1 MITANAEAV
10 QRLRVTFSQGGA
22 LRYVGHLD
30 VVRTWER
37 GLRRARVPLAYSG
50 GFHPGPRLYFAS
62 GLPLGATGR
71 AEIVDVLLTE
81 AMAPEAFL
89 AAVGSH
95 LPAGLALSQAEE
107 APLKTPAL
115 QGLLQAS
122 VWQVDVQSDEPP
134 AALADRS
141 AALLAQETIAARKRR
156 KGRLAEYD
164 LRPLILDVIY
174 AGQPEPGWH
183 RLAMTLRS
191 EPSAT
196 GRADAVL
203 AALGLGEAVARIE
216 RVQLVFTPEVVG
228 ASAAIPPLN
237 NIQPAEQ
244 LGVTVE
250 S

>member
-1 MITANAEAV
+1 MKATNTEAV
-10 QRLRVTFSQGGA
+10 QRLRVTFSQTGA

-30 VVRTWER
+30 MVRTWER
-37 GLRRARVPLAYSG
+37 GLRRAGVPLAYSG
-50 GFHPGPRLYFAS
+50 GFHPGPRFYFAS

-81 AMAPEAFL
+81 AMEPEAFL
-89 AAVGSH
+89 AAVAPH
-95 LPAGLALSQAEE
+95 LPPGLSLVDATE

-122 VWQVDVQSDEPP
+122 VWQVDVQSNEPP
-134 AALADRS
+134 AALAGRIE
-141 AALLAQETIAARKRR
+141 ALLAAETVTATRRR
-156 KGRLAEYD
+156 KGRQVDYD
-164 LRPLILDVIY
+164 LRPLIMDVSY

-203 AALGLGEAVARIE
+203 AALGLGDAVARIE
-216 RVQLVFTPEVVG
+216 RVQLVFIRENESASG
-228 ASAAIPPLN
+228 ANHTHP
-237 NIQPAEQ
+237 
-244 LGVTVE
+244 
-250 S
+250 

>member
-1 MITANAEAV
+1 MCTANGGKAMATTPKVGPVSKEAV

-30 VVRTWER
+30 MVRTWER
-37 GLRRARVPLAYSG
+37 ALRRAGVPLAYSA
-50 GFHPGPRLYFAS
+50 GFNPGPRLYFAS

-81 AMAPEAFL
+81 VMAPDGFL
-89 AAVGSH
+89 AAVGPH
-95 LPAGLALSQAEE
+95 LPAGLALIRAEE
-107 APLKTPAL
+107 GPLKTPAL
-115 QGLLQAS
+115 QAMLRSS
-122 VWQVDVQSDEPP
+122 VWQVDVQSDETP
-134 AALADRS
+134 AALAGRIE
-141 AALLAQETIAARKRR
+141 ALLAQETIPAHKRR
-156 KGRLAEYD
+156 KGRDASYD
-164 LRPLILDVIY
+164 LRQLILDVSY

-203 AALGLGEAVARIE
+203 AALGLAEAVARIE
-216 RVQLVFTPEVVG
+216 RMHLVF
-228 ASAAIPPLN
+228 
-237 NIQPAEQ
+237 
-244 LGVTVE
+244 GVELE

>member
-1 MITANAEAV
+1 MNAEAV

-22 LRYVGHLD
+22 MRYVGHLD

-37 GLRRARVPLAYSG
+37 GLRRAGVPLAYSA
-50 GFHPGPRLYFAS
+50 GFNPGPRLYFAS

-81 AMAPEAFL
+81 TMTPDTFL
-89 AAVGSH
+89 DAVGPH
-95 LPAGLALSQAEE
+95 LPAGLALIRAEE
-107 APLKTPAL
+107 APIKTPAL
-115 QGLLQAS
+115 QGELQAS

-134 AALADRS
+134 DALAGRVE
-141 AALLAQETIAARKRR
+141 ALLALETIEARKRR

-164 LRPLILDVIY
+164 LRPLILAVSY
-174 AGQPEPGWH
+174 EGQPEPGWH

-203 AALGLGEAVARIE
+203 AALGLGEAVARIDRLRLIFAQE
-216 RVQLVFTPEVVG
+216 DE
-228 ASAAIPPLN
+228 SAP
-237 NIQPAEQ
+237 
-244 LGVTVE
+244 GDKHTHR
-250 S
+250 